1 MKKRRSLPLSLI
13 KIINTILVV
22 IPFLLCWFLYYEQ
35 ITFTTTSRQV
45 SVLVIAVY
53 SVIFYSLCLQFDGFR
68 ASVMRIPEQIYSQII
83 AAALTDVCAAI
94 MIWIMSIWFPNL
106 LPGLL
111 CFLGQC
117 AVIPLICWLE
127 HTSYYRHH
135 RPQKTLVIYD
145 VRQGAENLVSAYGME
160 ERFEIIGVKA
170 VEEVLP
176 NPVIPEETEV
186 VFLCGIHSHDRNV
199 ILKECMYRDLQV
211 YIIPRIGDVLMSGA
225 EQMHMC
231 HLPMLR
237 SKRFQPLAEYRTIKR
252 LADIIFSG
260 IALILCSPIML
271 VTAIAIKMDGGPVF
285 YKQTRLTQNG
295 KHFQILKFRSMCVDA
310 EKMSGAVLSSGKND
324 PRITKVGR
332 FIRACR
338 IDEMPQLIN
347 IFVGD
352 MSIVGPRPERPEIA
366 AVYEQELP
374 EFKLRLQAK
383 AGLTGYA
390 QVYGKYNTTPY
401 DKLLMDLMY
410 ISCATLFMDLRIAI
424 ETLRILF
431 DKSSTEGLEDE
442 SATLVYSE
450 RTEEKQA
457 DAKRLA
463 AEENGMKD
471 GDG

>member
-1 MKKRRSLPLSLI
+1 MKKRTLPLSLI
-13 KIINTILVV
+13 KLINTALVV
-22 IPFLLCWFLYYEQ
+22 IPFLLCWFLYYEP
-35 ITFTTTSRQV
+35 ITFTATSRQV
-45 SVLVIAVY
+45 SVLVISIY
-53 SVIFYSLCLQFDGFR
+53 SVIFYTLCLKLDGFR
-68 ASVMRIPEQIYSQII
+68 ASVMRVPELIYSQII

-94 MIWIMSIWFPNL
+94 IIWIMSIWFPNL
-106 LPGLL
+106 FPGFL

-117 AVIPLICWLE
+117 AVIPLVCWME
-127 HTSYYRHH
+127 YNSYYKNH

-160 ERFEIIGVKA
+160 QRFEIIGVKA
-170 VEEVLP
+170 VEEVLG
-176 NPVIPEETEV
+176 NLQIPEETEV

-225 EQMHMC
+225 EQMHMF

-237 SKRFQPLAEYRTIKR
+237 SKRFQPLSEYRTIKR
-252 LADIIFSG
+252 LADIVFSG

-271 VTAIAIKMDGGPVF
+271 ATAVAVKMDGGPVF

-295 KHFQILKFRSMCVDA
+295 REFKILKFRSMCVDA
-310 EKMSGAVLSSGKND
+310 EKKSGAVLSSGKND

-347 IFVGD
+347 IFLGD

-366 AVYEQELP
+366 AIYEKELP
-374 EFKLRLQAK
+374 EFRLRLQAK

-410 ISCATLFMDLRIAI
+410 ISCASLFMDLRIAI

-431 DKSSTEGLEDE
+431 DKESTEGLEDE
-442 SATLVYSE
+442 GVTLEYNE
-450 RTEEKQA
+450 RTEV
-457 DAKRLA
+457 KRRRKTDH
-463 AEENGMKD
+463 NN
-471 GDG
+471 